1 MRLASAGGA
10 VAVFAVVLAWGALGC
25 DKTSKDSSDAGSFA
39 GTSKENAAP
48 TSSTTPSKPSPPK
61 PPDAPLAGPVAR
73 IEGVGEVPGWMLDRT
88 TKRCSTSAETRAKL
102 DAIAKGSDAPLAT
115 ALAAGSTDVTAL
127 ANQLGAD
134 ACIATRRALA
144 NALTEAGRRRSEA
157 KKIDEANR
165 YWREALTVR
174 PSLVIARY
182 DLARGLALAG
192 KPEAAAVQVSE
203 LARAAEAGD
212 ANAVNV
218 LESVRD
224 DKDFASVRDQAAF
237 VAAVGAGARDAGG
250 PRPLSPLKRPE
261 VFASAVALLPEEFKK
276 LQDDIGAT
284 PNRAIVTFKPAFT
297 NVWLWQT
304 DAAGELLVASVVDD
318 PKKVGQPK
326 ADVTLDYGAIAVLRR
341 DTSGKL
347 TLLTVRK
354 TGYAQPAVA
363 GGKNG
368 TVIYSFEQVCG
379 ALSGTLTW
387 NGTSVDMKEKS
398 CRDLP

>member
-1 MRLASAGGA
+1 VRLAFAGA
-10 VAVFAVVLAWGALGC
+10 VVVVLAWGTLGC
-25 DKTSKDSSDAGSFA
+25 DKTSKESSDA

-48 TSSTTPSKPSPPK
+48 TSSATSSKPPPPK
-61 PPDAPLAGPVAR
+61 PPDAPPAGPIAR

-102 DAIAKGSDAPLAT
+102 DAIAKGNDAPLAT

-127 ANQLGAD
+127 ANDLGAD
-134 ACIATRRALA
+134 ACISTRRALA
-144 NALTEAGRRRSEA
+144 NALTEAGRGRSEG

-165 YWREALTVR
+165 YWRAALTIR
-174 PSLVIARY
+174 PSLVIARFY
-182 DLARGLALAG
+182 LARGLALAG

-212 ANAVNV
+212 ANAVN
-218 LESVRD
+218 LLGSVRD
-224 DKDFASVRDQAAF
+224 DKDFASVREQAAF
-237 VAAVGAGARDAGG
+237 EAAVGASDAGSA
-250 PRPLSPLKRPE
+250 RRLSPLKRPE
-261 VFASAVALLPEEFKK
+261 VLASAVALLPEEFKK

-284 PNRAIVTFKPAFT
+284 PNRAILTFKPAFT

-341 DTSGKL
+341 EPSGKL

-379 ALSGTLTW
+379 SLSGTLTW
-387 NGTSVDMKEKS
+387 NGASVDMNEKS